1 MLDVVVAEA
10 ARQRTREGD
19 SQPRRDPTR
28 GDGRRARPVGRED
41 AARCQSEQVPVNQG
55 PVGVSQGPLAPG
67 MSAEHAK
74 PPGVMRLQGSS
85 THRSSAIVSVAWV
98 ASKSVRRDRRLGI
111 ARR

>member
-1 MLDVVVAEA
+1 M
-10 ARQRTREGD
+10 
-19 SQPRRDPTR
+19 
-28 GDGRRARPVGRED
+28 
-41 AARCQSEQVPVNQG
+41 NQG

-85 THRSSAIVSVAWV
+85 THRLSAIVSVAWV

-111 ARR
+111 ARRWGSLRQNVSGTKFKSCCVSSLLPQEPRLSA